1 MVAEWLSSLHT
12 QPRYDAPAFHL
23 MFVLPT
29 QEIQM
34 NDSQL
39 NRLLDEYATAHY
51 STYIPRIKTEVIEA
65 IKWGIQNGYLAEVE
79 RKNLYTFGGVS
90 ISLTDTELATVI
102 SYLVDKKKISA
113 IKTLRCDVSYRE
125 ISLKEA
131 KDFADHL
138 GNVVNK
144 VQLPS

>member
-1 MVAEWLSSLHT
+1 
-12 QPRYDAPAFHL
+12 
-23 MFVLPT
+23 MFVLLT

-39 NRLLDEYATAHY
+39 NRLLDGYATAHY
-51 STYIPRIKTEVIEA
+51 STYSPRIKTEVMEA
-65 IKWGIQNGYLAEVE
+65 IKWGIQNGYLKEVE
-79 RKNLYTFGGVS
+79 QKNLYTFGGVS

-102 SYLVDKKKISA
+102 SYLVDKKKIQA
-113 IKTLRCDVSYRE
+113 IKTLRCDISYRE
-125 ISLKEA
+125 IGLKEA

-144 VQLPS
+144 VQLPG

>member
-1 MVAEWLSSLHT
+1 MNQNQLDRLIDDYESANYSSPYTPSQRAEI
-12 QPRYDAPAFHL
+12 RA
-23 MFVLPT
+23 
-29 QEIQM
+29 
-34 NDSQL
+34 
-39 NRLLDEYATAHY
+39 
-51 STYIPRIKTEVIEA
+51 VIA
-65 IKWGIQNGYLAEVE
+65 WGIRTDYLAEVE

-90 ISLTDTELATVI
+90 ISLTDTELAKVI

-144 VQLPS
+144 VQLPG